1 MAFIGVLM
9 RQIVKIASVLSVALW
24 IAGCEQ
30 KPEQGGQQARGPMEV
45 GSITIVA
52 KPQAIMVELPGRSK
66 AYLEAEVRPQVSG
79 IIINRGFVEG
89 KDVEKGQSLYQIDSA
104 TYNAALVSAK
114 ADLTSAQASLVSAR
128 AKALRFKKLVK
139 LNSISEQ
146 DFDEADAAYKEALA
160 RVTVAEAAINTAKIN
175 LEYTEVRAPISGRV
189 GKSSVTAGAL
199 VTANQT
205 QTLATIQ
212 QLDPINIEITQ
223 SSAQLLRLKAKLKD
237 GQLKASV
244 NAGVQLVLEDGTTY
258 NHDGL
263 LQFAEVSVNEN
274 TGSVILR
281 AEFPNPDG
289 VLLPGMYVRAV
300 LNTGTD
306 PQAILVPQRAIT
318 RNTKGQAVAMVID
331 DGKVA
336 SRIVTTA
343 EVIDHQW
350 RITDG
355 LNVGDQLIVEGLQKI
370 RPGASVKAGPLVAD
384 KQSQAQ
390 QQK

>member
-1 MAFIGVLM
+1 M

-24 IAGCEQ
+24 ITACGQ
-30 KPEQGGQQARGPMEV
+30 KPEQGPQERGPMEV
-45 GSITIVA
+45 GVIKVEA
-52 KPQAIMVELPGRSK
+52 KPQSILVELPGRSK

-79 IIINRGFVEG
+79 IIMTRGFVEG
-89 KDVEKGQSLYQIDSA
+89 KDVEKGQSLYQVDSS
-104 TYNAALVSAK
+104 TYTAALISAKADLKSAQANLVSAK
-114 ADLTSAQASLVSAR
+114 A
-128 AKALRFKKLVK
+128 KALRFEKLVK

-146 DFDEADAAYKEALA
+146 DYDDADAAYKEALA

-212 QLDPINIEITQ
+212 QLDPINIEIAQ
-223 SSAQLLRLKAKLKD
+223 SSAQMLRLKSKLKQ
-237 GQLKASV
+237 GQLKAAD
-244 NAGVQLVLEDGTTY
+244 NAGVQLILEDGTTY
-258 NHDGL
+258 KHDGV
-263 LQFAEVSVNEN
+263 LQFAEVSVNED

-289 VLLPGMYVRAV
+289 VLMPGMYVRAV

-306 PQAILVPQRAIT
+306 PEAILVPQRAIT
-318 RNTKGQAVAMVID
+318 RNTKGEAVAMIID
-331 DGKVA
+331 AEGKVA
-336 SRIVTTA
+336 ARIVTTA
-343 EVIDHQW
+343 EVINNQW

-355 LNVGDQLIVEGLQKI
+355 LTVGDQLIVEGLQKI
-370 RPGASVKAGPLVAD
+370 RPGAPVKAGPLVAD
-384 KQSQAQ
+384 KKSQAQ

>member
-1 MAFIGVLM
+1 M

-24 IAGCEQ
+24 ITGCGQ
-30 KPEQGGQQARGPMEV
+30 KSDQMGPQERGPMEV
-45 GSITIVA
+45 GAITIA
-52 KPQAIMVELPGRSK
+52 AQSQSILVELPGRSK

-104 TYNAALVSAK
+104 TFNAALVSAK
-114 ADLTSAQASLVSAR
+114 ADLKSAEASLVSAK

-146 DFDEADAAYKEALA
+146 DYDEADAAYKEALA

-223 SSAQLLRLKAKLKD
+223 SSAQLLRLRAKLKD
-237 GQLKASV
+237 GQLKASD

-258 NHDGL
+258 AHEGL

-289 VLLPGMYVRAV
+289 LLMPGMYVRAI

-318 RNTKGQAVAMVID
+318 RNTKGQAVAMVIA

-343 EVIDHQW
+343 EVIDNKW

-370 RPGASVKAGPLVAD
+370 RPGAPVKAGPLVAD
-384 KQSQAQ
+384 KKPQAQ

>member
-1 MAFIGVLM
+1 
-9 RQIVKIASVLSVALW
+9 
-24 IAGCEQ
+24 
-30 KPEQGGQQARGPMEV
+30 MEV
-45 GSITIVA
+45 GVIKVEA
-52 KPQAIMVELPGRSK
+52 KPQSILVELPGRSK

-79 IIINRGFVEG
+79 IIMTRGFVEG

-104 TYNAALVSAK
+104 TYTAALISAKADLKSAQANLVSAK
-114 ADLTSAQASLVSAR
+114 A
-128 AKALRFKKLVK
+128 KALRFEKLVE

-146 DFDEADAAYKEALA
+146 DYDDADAAYKAALA

-212 QLDPINIEITQ
+212 QLDPINIEIAQ
-223 SSAQLLRLKAKLKD
+223 SSAQMLRLKAKLKQ
-237 GQLKASV
+237 GQLEAAD
-244 NAGVQLVLEDGTTY
+244 NAGVQLILEDGTTY
-258 NHDGL
+258 KHDGV
-263 LQFAEVSVNEN
+263 LQFAEVSVNED

-289 VLLPGMYVRAV
+289 VLMPGMYVRSV

-306 PQAILVPQRAIT
+306 PEAILVPQRAIT
-318 RNTKGQAVAMVID
+318 RNTKGEAVAMIID
-331 DGKVA
+331 TEGKVA
-336 SRIVTTA
+336 ARVVTTA
-343 EVIDHQW
+343 EVINNQW
-350 RITDG
+350 RIIDG
-355 LNVGDQLIVEGLQKI
+355 LTVGDQLIVEGLQKI
-370 RPGASVKAGPLVAD
+370 RPGAPVKAGPLVAD
-384 KQSQAQ
+384 KKSQAQ

>member
-1 MAFIGVLM
+1 M

-24 IAGCEQ
+24 ITACG
-30 KPEQGGQQARGPMEV
+30 KNPEQGPQERGPMEV
-45 GSITIVA
+45 GVVTVEAQPQSIL
-52 KPQAIMVELPGRSK
+52 VELPGRSK

-79 IIINRGFVEG
+79 IIMTRGFVEG
-89 KDVEKGQSLYQIDSA
+89 KDVETGQSLYQIDSS
-104 TYNAALVSAK
+104 TYTAALISAKADLQSAKANLVSAK
-114 ADLTSAQASLVSAR
+114 A
-128 AKALRFKKLVK
+128 KALRFEKLVK

-146 DFDEADAAYKEALA
+146 DYDEAEAAYKAALA
-160 RVTVAEAAINTAKIN
+160 TVTVAEAAINTAKIN
-175 LEYTEVRAPISGRV
+175 LEYTEVRAPIAGRV

-212 QLDPINIEITQ
+212 QLDPINIEIAQ
-223 SSAQLLRLKAKLKD
+223 SSAQMLRLKSKLKQ
-237 GQLKASV
+237 GQLKAAD
-244 NAGVQLVLEDGTTY
+244 NAGVQLILEDGTTY
-258 NHDGL
+258 KHDGV
-263 LQFAEVSVNEN
+263 LQFAEVSVNED

-289 VLLPGMYVRAV
+289 VLMPGMYVRAV

-306 PQAILVPQRAIT
+306 PEAILVPQRAIT
-318 RNTKGQAVAMVID
+318 RNTKGEAVAMVID
-331 DGKVA
+331 AEGKVA
-336 SRIVTTA
+336 ARVVTTA

-355 LNVGDQLIVEGLQKI
+355 LTVGDQLIVEGLQKI
-370 RPGASVKAGPLVAD
+370 RPGAAVKAGPLVAD
-384 KQSQAQ
+384 KKSQAQ

>member
-1 MAFIGVLM
+1 M

-24 IAGCEQ
+24 ITACGK
-30 KPEQGGQQARGPMEV
+30 KPEQGPQERGPMEV
-45 GSITIVA
+45 GVVTVEAQPQSIL
-52 KPQAIMVELPGRSK
+52 VELPGRSK

-79 IIINRGFVEG
+79 IIMTRGFVEG
-89 KDVEKGQSLYQIDSA
+89 KDVEKGQSLYQIDSS
-104 TYNAALVSAK
+104 TYTAALISAKADLQSAKANLVSAK
-114 ADLTSAQASLVSAR
+114 A
-128 AKALRFKKLVK
+128 KALRFEKLVK

-146 DFDEADAAYKEALA
+146 DYDEADAAYKAALA
-160 RVTVAEAAINTAKIN
+160 TVTVAEAAINTAKIN
-175 LEYTEVRAPISGRV
+175 LEYTEVRAPIAGRV

-212 QLDPINIEITQ
+212 QLDPINIEIAQ
-223 SSAQLLRLKAKLKD
+223 SSAQMLRLKSKLKQ
-237 GQLKASV
+237 GQLKAAD
-244 NAGVQLVLEDGTTY
+244 NAGVQLILEDGTTY
-258 NHDGL
+258 KHDGV
-263 LQFAEVSVNEN
+263 LQFAEVSVNED

-289 VLLPGMYVRAV
+289 VLMPGMYVRAV

-306 PQAILVPQRAIT
+306 PEAILVPQRAIT
-318 RNTKGQAVAMVID
+318 RNTKGEAVAMVID
-331 DGKVA
+331 AEGKVA
-336 SRIVTTA
+336 ARVVTTA

-355 LNVGDQLIVEGLQKI
+355 LTVGDQLIVEGLQKI
-370 RPGASVKAGPLVAD
+370 RPGAAVKAGPLVAD
-384 KQSQAQ
+384 KKSQAQ

>member
-1 MAFIGVLM
+1 M

-24 IAGCEQ
+24 ITACGQ
-30 KPEQGGQQARGPMEV
+30 KPEQGPQERGPMEV
-45 GSITIVA
+45 GVIKVEAQPQSIL
-52 KPQAIMVELPGRSK
+52 VELPGRSK

-79 IIINRGFVEG
+79 IIMTRGFVEG
-89 KDVEKGQSLYQIDSA
+89 RDVEKGQSLYQIDSS
-104 TYNAALVSAK
+104 TYTAALISAKADLQSAKANLVSAK
-114 ADLTSAQASLVSAR
+114 A
-128 AKALRFKKLVK
+128 KALRFEKLVK

-146 DFDEADAAYKEALA
+146 DYDEADAAYKAALA

-175 LEYTEVRAPISGRV
+175 LEYTEVRAPIAGRV

-212 QLDPINIEITQ
+212 QLDPINIEIAQ
-223 SSAQLLRLKAKLKD
+223 SSAQMLRLKSKLKQ
-237 GQLKASV
+237 GQLKAAD
-244 NAGVQLVLEDGTTY
+244 NAGVQLILEDGTTY
-258 NHDGL
+258 KHDGV
-263 LQFAEVSVNEN
+263 LQFAEVSVNED

-289 VLLPGMYVRAV
+289 VLMPGMYVRAV

-306 PQAILVPQRAIT
+306 PEAILVPQRAIT
-318 RNTKGQAVAMVID
+318 RNTKGEAVAMIID
-331 DGKVA
+331 AEGKVA
-336 SRIVTTA
+336 ARVVTTA

-355 LNVGDQLIVEGLQKI
+355 LTVGDQLIVEGLQKI
-370 RPGASVKAGPLVAD
+370 RPGAAVKAGPLVAD
-384 KQSQAQ
+384 KKSQAQ

>member
-1 MAFIGVLM
+1 M

-24 IAGCEQ
+24 ITACGQ
-30 KPEQGGQQARGPMEV
+30 QTEQGPQERGPMEV
-45 GSITIVA
+45 GVIKITA
-52 KPQAIMVELPGRSK
+52 KPQSILVELPGRSK

-79 IIINRGFVEG
+79 IIMTRGFVEG
-89 KDVEKGQSLYQIDSA
+89 KDVEKGQSLYQIDSS
-104 TYNAALVSAK
+104 TYTAALISAK
-114 ADLTSAQASLVSAR
+114 ADLESAQANLVSAK

-160 RVTVAEAAINTAKIN
+160 RVTVAEAAINTANIN
-175 LEYTEVRAPISGRV
+175 LEYTEVKAPISGRV

-212 QLDPINIEITQ
+212 QLDPINIEIAQ
-223 SSAQLLRLKAKLKD
+223 SSAQMLRLKSKLKQ
-237 GQLKASV
+237 GKLEAV
-244 NAGVQLVLEDGTTY
+244 ENAGVQLILEDGTTY
-258 NHDGL
+258 THEGV

-281 AEFPNPDG
+281 AEFPNPEG
-289 VLLPGMYVRAV
+289 ILMPGMYVRAV

-306 PQAILVPQRAIT
+306 PEAILVPQRAIT
-318 RNTKGQAVAMVID
+318 RNTKGEAVAMIID
-331 DGKVA
+331 AEGKVA
-336 SRIVTTA
+336 ARVVTTA
-343 EVIDHQW
+343 EVINNQW

-355 LNVGDQLIVEGLQKI
+355 LAVGDQLIVEGLQKI
-370 RPGASVKAGPLVAD
+370 RPGAPVKAGPLVAD
-384 KQSQAQ
+384 KKSPTQ
-390 QQK
+390 QQE